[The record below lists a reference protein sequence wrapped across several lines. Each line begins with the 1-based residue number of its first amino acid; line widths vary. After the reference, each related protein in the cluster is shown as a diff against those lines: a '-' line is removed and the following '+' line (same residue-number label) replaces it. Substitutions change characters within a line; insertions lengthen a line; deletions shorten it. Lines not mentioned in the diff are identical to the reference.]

1 MADWTID
8 ELNKWDTKIEAL
20 ATQLGLDYFPQ
31 EFEICDYND
40 MLGYQSYSG
49 MPSRY
54 PHWSF
59 GKSFEKQ
66 RTLYQHGL
74 SGLAYEMVINSNP
87 CLAYLMIDNPLSMQ
101 VLTMAHVYGHN
112 DFFKNNIHFSKT
124 RPEFTLEA
132 FKRHAERVRKYVE
145 TPGIGYDRVENILD
159 AAHAIRFQC
168 DRNIFVKKLSEKQ
181 QEEKYYKDLNKAPDQ
196 WEHLKIKDTS
206 TEDLF
211 EPEPE
216 TDLILF
222 IRDHQPRLEEWEKD
236 LLTIIRNETQY
247 FLPQMETKIMNEG
260 WATFWHYNI
269 LNRLNL
275 PSDMHMDFIR
285 SHNQVIRPHIGGL
298 NPYHMGYMMFSKL
311 AGSDGH
317 KIEFDIDPEIFT
329 IRKIDR
335 DTSFIRRYLTRELA
349 VELRLFEYEAKNKK
363 TVVSE
368 VPDEEGWEKVK
379 ESLISNIAMNG
390 IPVIKVK
397 DISNRTNQLRLI
409 HEFDKREL
417 DLNYVEKTLE
427 HIYRLWNNPVLLET
441 YLDDAK
447 VYCRYDEDEFTIDR
461 A

>member
-8 ELNKWDTKIEAL
+8 DLNKWNARIEDL
-20 ATQLGLDYFPQ
+20 ANQVGLDYYPQ

-101 VLTMAHVYGHN
+101 ILTMAHVYGHN

-124 RPEFTLEA
+124 RPELTLEA
-132 FKRHAERVRKYVE
+132 FKRHAERVRTYVE
-145 TPGIGYDRVENILD
+145 TPGIGYTKVENILD

-168 DRNIFVKKLSEKQ
+168 DRNIFIKKLSGKQ
-181 QEEKYYKDLNKAPDQ
+181 QEEKFYKDLNRPGDQ
-196 WEHLKIKDTS
+196 WDHLRMKESSSEEI
-206 TEDLF
+206 F
-211 EPEPE
+211 EPEPVN
-216 TDLILF
+216 DLILF

-260 WATFWHYNI
+260 WATFWHFNI

-275 PSDMHMDFIR
+275 PSEIHMDFIR

-298 NPYHMGYMMFSKL
+298 NPYHMGYVMFSKI

-317 KIEFDIDPEIFT
+317 KIEFEIDPEIFSV
-329 IRKIDR
+329 RKIDR
-335 DTSFIRRYLTRELA
+335 DSSFLRRYLTRELA
-349 VELRLFEYEAKNKK
+349 IELHLFEYEVKNKK

-368 VPDEEGWEKVK
+368 IPDEKGWEKVR
-379 ESLISNIAMNG
+379 ESLITNIGMNG

-397 DISNRTNQLRLI
+397 DISSRTNQLRLI
-409 HEFDKREL
+409 HEFDNREL
-417 DLNYVEKTLE
+417 DLTYVEKILE
-427 HIYRLWNNPVLLET
+427 HIYQLWNNPVLLET
-441 YLDDAK
+441 YLDDTK
-447 VYCRYDEDEFTIDR
+447 VHCRYDEYEFTIDKV
-461 A
+461 

>member
-1 MADWTID
+1 MADWSITDLQKWNTIIEKMVD
-8 ELNKWDTKIEAL
+8 EV
-20 ATQLGLDYFPQ
+20 GLDYFPQ

-49 MPSRY
+49 MPARY

-87 CLAYLMIDNPLSMQ
+87 CLAYLMVDNPLAMQ
-101 VLTMAHVYGHN
+101 ILTMAHVYGHN
-112 DFFKNNIHFSKT
+112 DFFKNNLNFSKT
-124 RPEFTLEA
+124 RPEFTLET

-145 TPGIGYDRVENILD
+145 TPGIGYERVENILD

-168 DRNIFVKKLSEKQ
+168 NRNIFIKQLSIKE
-181 QEEKYYKDLNKAPDQ
+181 QEQKFYQDMNKPPDR
-196 WEHLKIKDTS
+196 WEHLKDKADIAEEKFDPQ
-206 TEDLF
+206 
-211 EPEPE
+211 PEN
-216 TDLILF
+216 DLILF
-222 IRDHQPRLEEWEKD
+222 IRDHQPHLEEWERD
-236 LLTIIRNETQY
+236 LLTIVRNETTY

-275 PSDMHMDFIR
+275 SPDLHMDFIR

-298 NPYHMGYMMFSKL
+298 NPYHMGYVMFSKL

-317 KIEFDIDPEIFT
+317 KIDFKIDPEIFS
-329 IRKIDR
+329 IRQIER
-335 DTSFIRRYLTRELA
+335 DSSFIRRYLTRDLAIELH
-349 VELRLFEYEAKNKK
+349 LFEYEAKNKK

-368 VPDEEGWEKVK
+368 IPDEAGWEKVR
-379 ESLISNIAMNG
+379 ETLISNIGMNG

-397 DISNRTNQLRLI
+397 DIDRSNQLRLI
-409 HEFDKREL
+409 HEFDEREL
-417 DLNYVEKTLE
+417 DLNYVEKTME
-427 HIYRLWNNPVLLET
+427 HIYKLWKNPVLLET
-441 YLDDAK
+441 YLEHTK
-447 VYCRYDEDEFTIDR
+447 VYCRYDEDEFIIDKI
-461 A
+461 